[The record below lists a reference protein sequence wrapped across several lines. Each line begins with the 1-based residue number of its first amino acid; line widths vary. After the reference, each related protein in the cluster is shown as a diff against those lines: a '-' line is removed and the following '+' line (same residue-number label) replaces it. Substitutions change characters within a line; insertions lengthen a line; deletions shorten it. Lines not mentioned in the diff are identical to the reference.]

1 MSAIKVLVN
10 GARGRMGR
18 EAVAAVGRDQQ
29 LQLAGEND
37 LGDDLESSIRESGA
51 EVVVDFTAPGAVFG
65 NTKAIIGMGVRP
77 VIGTSGLL
85 PEEVE
90 ELKVLAAGKK
100 IGGIIAP
107 NFAVGAVLMMKFAAE
122 AAKHL
127 PDVEIIELHHE
138 KKADAPSGTAIKTA
152 AMISVSRAKPSEISR
167 GKEILPGAR
176 GARAE
181 EVPIHSVRLPGLVA
195 HQEVLFGGSSQTLSI
210 RHDSI
215 HRESFMPGVC
225 LACRKVMDLDQLV
238 YGLEYL
244 L

>member
-1 MSAIKVLVN
+1 MSVIKVLVN
-10 GARGRMGR
+10 GARGRMGC
-18 EAVAAVGRDQQ
+18 EVVAAVGLDQQ
-29 LQLAGEND
+29 LQLAGESD
-37 LGDDLESSIRESGA
+37 LGDDLESAIRESGA
-51 EVVVDFTAPGAVFG
+51 EVVVDFTAPGAVLG
-65 NTKAIIGMGVRP
+65 NAKVIIRMGVRP

-90 ELKVLAAGKK
+90 KLKDLAAEKK

-122 AAKHL
+122 AVKHL
-127 PDVEIIELHHE
+127 PDVEIIEMHHE
-138 KKADAPSGTAIKTA
+138 KKTDAPSGTAIKTA
-152 AMISVSRAKPSEISR
+152 AMISASRTNPSEISQ
-167 GKEILPGAR
+167 GKEILLGAR
-176 GARAE
+176 GARAD

-238 YGLEYL
+238 YGLEHL